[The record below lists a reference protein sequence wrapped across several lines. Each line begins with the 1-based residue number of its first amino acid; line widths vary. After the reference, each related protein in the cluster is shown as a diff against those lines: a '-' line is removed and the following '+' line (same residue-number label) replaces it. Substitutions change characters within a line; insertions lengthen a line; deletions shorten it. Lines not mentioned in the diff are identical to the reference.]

1 MWRQVRFVS
10 TMPKRSEALYPGH
23 VPLSLTER
31 ILLATGSAIQ
41 SLIDPRRG
49 DMIAALSEAT
59 AQPFF
64 ITRLRDEMLSHPT
77 GRRILRERPRITSS
91 TLSLPHL
98 RTLPRDSVGYTYGAW
113 LDREGVTPDTRDA
126 TRYIDDEE
134 CAYVMQRYREA
145 HDFYHAITGLP
156 VIVEGEIALKW
167 FEWTN
172 MGLPVAGLSALF
184 GPLRL
189 SKKQR
194 ARLRKVW
201 IPWALS
207 EGRRSTCLL
216 NVYWEEELLTDC
228 ETLRTRL
235 GFSKPPDLRRKKEWW
250 SPTGE
255 VKTIY
260 DAPKEGHGTP

>member
-1 MWRQVRFVS
+1 MYRQF
-10 TMPKRSEALYPGH
+10 RSISSIPTRPGGKYPGH
-23 VPLSLTER
+23 VPLSFTER
-31 ILLATGSAIQ
+31 IMLATGSAIQ
-41 SLIDPRRG
+41 SLVDPRRG

-59 AQPFF
+59 AQPYF
-64 ITRLRDEMLSHPT
+64 INRLRDQMLAHPT
-77 GRRILRERPRITSS
+77 GRQILKDRPRITSQ
-91 TLSLPHL
+91 TLSLEYL
-98 RTLPRDSVGYTYGAW
+98 RGLPQNSVGYTYGAW

-189 SKKQR
+189 SRKQR

-207 EGRRSTCLL
+207 EGQRSTCML
-216 NVYWEEELLTDC
+216 NVYWEKELLSDC
-228 ETLRTRL
+228 DELRAKL
-235 GFSKPPDLRRKKEWW
+235 GFSKPPDLRRKQEWW

-255 VKTIY
+255 IKTIH
-260 DAPKEGHGTP
+260 DAP

>member
-1 MWRQVRFVS
+1 M
-10 TMPKRSEALYPGH
+10 
-23 VPLSLTER
+23 
-31 ILLATGSAIQ
+31 LAAGSAIQ
-41 SLIDPRRG
+41 SLVNPRRG
-49 DMIAALSEAT
+49 DMIASLSEAT
-59 AQPFF
+59 AQPYF
-64 ITRLRDEMLSHPT
+64 INNLRNQMLAHPV
-77 GRRILRERPRITSS
+77 GRQILRERPRITSKTMS
-91 TLSLPHL
+91 LDYLRSLPQS
-98 RTLPRDSVGYTYGAW
+98 SVGYTYGAW

-167 FEWTN
+167 FEWVN
-172 MGLPVAGLSALF
+172 MGLPVAGLSAIF

-207 EGRRSTCLL
+207 EGKKSTCLL
-216 NVYWEEELLTDC
+216 NVYWENELMTDC
-228 ETLRTRL
+228 EELRQRL
-235 GFSKPPDLRRKKEWW
+235 GFSKPPDLRNKKDWW
-250 SPTGE
+250 SPTGQI
-255 VKTIY
+255 KTIY
-260 DAPKEGHGTP
+260 DK

>member
-1 MWRQVRFVS
+1 MLRHVRFAS
-10 TMPKRSEALYPGH
+10 SIPRRKSALYPGH
-23 VPLSLTER
+23 VPLSIAER
-31 ILLATGSAIQ
+31 LLLATGSAIQ
-41 SLIDPRRG
+41 SLVNPRRG

-59 AQPFF
+59 AQPYF
-64 ITRLRDEMLSHPT
+64 IKNLRDQMLAHPT
-77 GRRILRERPRITSS
+77 GRRILRERPRITSQ
-91 TLSLPHL
+91 TLSLEYL
-98 RTLPRDSVGYTYGAW
+98 RSLPRNTVGYTYGAW

-134 CAYVMQRYREA
+134 CAFVMQRYREA

-167 FEWTN
+167 FEWIN
-172 MGLPVAGLSALF
+172 MGLPVAALSALF

-207 EGRRSTCLL
+207 EGQKSTCLL
-216 NVYWEEELLTDC
+216 NVYWEKELLTDC
-228 ETLRTRL
+228 DELRTTL
-235 GFSKPPDLRRKKEWW
+235 GFTKPPDLRRKKEWW

-255 VKTIY
+255 VKTIH
-260 DAPKEGHGTP
+260 DVT

>member
-1 MWRQVRFVS
+1 MLKPPIRLLS
-10 TMPKRSEALYPGH
+10 TIPQRSRELYPGH
-23 VPLSLTER
+23 VPLSISER
-31 ILLATGSAIQ
+31 LLLATGSAIQ
-41 SLIDPRRG
+41 SLINPRRG

-59 AQPFF
+59 AQPYF
-64 ITRLRDEMLSHPT
+64 ITNLRNQMLSHPI
-77 GRRILRERPRITSS
+77 GRQILKERPRITSKTMS
-91 TLSLPHL
+91 LEYLRSLPQN
-98 RTLPRDSVGYTYGAW
+98 TVGFTYGAW
-113 LDREGVTPDTRDA
+113 LDREGVTPDTRDD

-167 FEWTN
+167 FEWIN
-172 MGLPVAGLSALF
+172 MGLPVAALSAIF

-207 EGRRSTCLL
+207 EGRKSTCLL
-216 NVYWEEELLTDC
+216 NVYWENELLTDC
-228 ETLRTRL
+228 EELRRRL

-250 SPTGE
+250 SPTGQI
-255 VKTIY
+255 KTIY
-260 DAPKEGHGTP
+260 DKEA

>member
-1 MWRQVRFVS
+1 MYRQIRLLS
-10 TMPKRSEALYPGH
+10 SIPSRGRQLYPGH
-23 VPLSLTER
+23 VPLSFAER
-31 ILLATGSAIQ
+31 IILATGSAIQ
-41 SLIDPRRG
+41 SLVNPRRG

-64 ITRLRDEMLSHPT
+64 INRLRDQMLSHPT
-77 GRRILRERPRITSS
+77 GRQILKERPRITSQ
-91 TLSLPHL
+91 TLSLPYL
-98 RTLPRDSVGYTYGAW
+98 RGLPKNSVGYTYGAW

-172 MGLPVAGLSALF
+172 MGMPVAALSALF

-189 SKKQR
+189 SRKQR

-201 IPWALS
+201 IPWAIS
-207 EGRRSTCLL
+207 EGQRSTCLL
-216 NVYWEEELLTDC
+216 NVYWEKELLTDC
-228 ETLRTRL
+228 NELRQKL
-235 GFSKPPDLRRKKEWW
+235 GFSKPPDLRNKKEWW

-255 VKTIY
+255 IKTIH
-260 DAPKEGHGTP
+260 DAQ

>member
-1 MWRQVRFVS
+1 MVLRSFARALHS
-10 TMPKRSEALYPGH
+10 MPQRGHPLYPGH
-23 VPLSLTER
+23 VQLSTAER
-31 ILLATGSAIQ
+31 FLLATGSAIQ
-41 SLIDPRRG
+41 SLVNPRRG
-49 DMIAALSEAT
+49 DMVAALSEAT
-59 AQPFF
+59 AQPYF
-64 ITRLRDEMLSHPT
+64 ITRLRDQMLSHAV
-77 GRRILRERPRITSS
+77 GRQILRERPRITSQ
-91 TLSLPHL
+91 TLSLEYL
-98 RTLPRDSVGYTYGAW
+98 RQLPKNSVGYTYGAW

-172 MGLPVAGLSALF
+172 MGLPVAGLSAIF

-207 EGRRSTCLL
+207 EGSKSICLL
-216 NVYWEEELLTDC
+216 NVYWERELLTDC
-228 ETLRTRL
+228 NELRHRC
-235 GFSKPPDLRRKKEWW
+235 GFTQPPDLRRRKEWW
-250 SPTGE
+250 SPTGH
-255 VKTIY
+255 VKTIH
-260 DAPKEGHGTP
+260 DTP